1 VLARVVAE
9 AEAAVL
15 ARVVV
20 ETTVLTR
27 VVVVE
32 VVVPVT
38 STSLTDGWPLVLAVA
53 ELPVLSNQ
61 EVSVVLLGF
70 GQVDQKTPE
79 RAPAA

>member
-1 VLARVVAE
+1 VLATVV

-20 ETTVLTR
+20 EVLNLAR

-32 VVVPVT
+32 AAVPVA

-61 EVSVVLLGF
+61 ELSVSAIGVWSS
-70 GQVDQKTPE
+70 
-79 RAPAA
+79 

>member
-1 VLARVVAE
+1 VLAKVV

-20 ETTVLTR
+20 EVMDLAR

-32 VVVPVT
+32 AAAPVA

>member
-20 ETTVLTR
+20 ETTVLAR

-32 VVVPVT
+32 AAVLVA
-38 STSLTDGWPLVLAVA
+38 STSLTDGWPLVLVVA
-53 ELPVLSNQ
+53 ELPVLSYQ
-61 EVSVVLLGF
+61 EVSMVLLGF
-70 GQVDQKTPE
+70 DQVDQKTPE
-79 RAPAA
+79 RAPAG